1 MILLEYKDGWKRDM
15 NMMFWDVEV
24 VSTMTVELLNWSW
37 VGETQVDLGFDEIE
51 LV

>member
-24 VSTMTVELLNWSW
+24 VSDCVELLNWSW